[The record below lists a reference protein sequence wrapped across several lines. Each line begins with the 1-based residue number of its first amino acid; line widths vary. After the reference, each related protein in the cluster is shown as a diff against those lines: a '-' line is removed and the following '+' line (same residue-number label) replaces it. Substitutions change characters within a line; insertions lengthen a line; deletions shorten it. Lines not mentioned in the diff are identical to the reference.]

1 MVKVMG
7 VLIVDKMEKKY
18 NNHTIFDSIDINI
31 KKEGFYVLAGKNG
44 SGKSTFFKILKGIE
58 TQDNG
63 TIEFYS
69 NENMQLDIR
78 ENVSYCPANPILFD
92 SLSAL
97 ENVKVISN
105 DEKSIDYYFE
115 LFELNSLRN
124 KKAKK
129 LSAGE
134 RIRVCIIRTILE
146 NKPIVLLDEITK
158 HLDRRL
164 RNIVLKE
171 LCILS
176 KERIILYTTHYSSD
190 IPENVDGVMKFDSS
204 RLSYD
209 SETGVNDI
217 LLNDSIINHKILKKV
232 LNWKLS
238 YLFLLIIL
246 TFFTVI
252 SISLTYL
259 TEAEHKSLYRHSL
272 GEESYVLGYNGRQIV
287 EKNIFSEDFVNSSDD
302 NIYFSYSVQNLFNI
316 SAFEFER
323 GSEVFK
329 CDIDRFNIVNIY
341 DGLKLYDN
349 QIVLSDFTFYNLK
362 FNGLILEESGKK
374 YFTFYG
380 KTIEIV
386 DIFKTSFSNYSNMFE
401 VLNGITSEEMIDSI
415 DLNEEK
421 FKKMLEEYDIYFDY
435 TYMYNQVYCNQNT
448 FSSIVRLR
456 RENTLGN
463 FYLDDIYVNENF
475 TYDLL
480 AGRMPEA
487 NNEVVLTKQ
496 LFIQLIKNKHYTIE
510 KDLNEYLGEEFE
522 YVIKSNNGKN
532 EQIIS
537 FIVVGFTSN
546 IIEITDITGVE
557 TQVTLYSGI
566 IDYDGS
572 ISNEIISWEGY
583 YIDNK
588 TIGYKADINDDLA
601 KELYNKGYILINNN
615 TLSLLDSYKI
625 RDQFSGLLKNIII
638 ILSAISVIILVLS
651 AVLEYRFIKSK
662 LYVIDYL
669 SINKKTVMKMNLVRT
684 ILILCVYSI
693 LLFISCI
700 ITSNYISEH
709 CSKIF
714 NLKVSLFDTNY
725 TLIFITIFSFSML
738 KVLEKILLLRTC
750 ERSEKND

>member
-1 MVKVMG
+1 MIKLSV
-7 VLIVDKMEKKY
+7 EKLSKNY
-18 NNHTIFDSIDINI
+18 GKRVIFNSIDIKI
-31 KKEGFYVLAGKNG
+31 CKTGFYVLSGRNG

-58 TQDNG
+58 TQESG

-69 NENMQLDIR
+69 NENVKLDIR

-115 LFELNSLRN
+115 LFELNGLRD

-134 RIRVCIIRTILE
+134 KIRVCIIRTILE

-190 IPENVDGVMKFDSS
+190 IPENVDGIMKFDSS
-204 RLSYD
+204 KLSYD
-209 SETGVNDI
+209 SEIEINDVV
-217 LLNDSIINHKILKKV
+217 LKDSIVNHKILKKV
-232 LNWKLS
+232 LNWNLN
-238 YLFLLIIL
+238 YIFLLILLMFI
-246 TFFTVI
+246 TVV
-252 SISLTYL
+252 SVSLTYL
-259 TEAEHKSLYRHSL
+259 TEAEYKSLYRHSL

-287 EKNIFSEDFVNSSDD
+287 EKNIFSEEFVNSSDD
-302 NIYFSYSVQNLFNI
+302 NIYSSYSVQNLFNI

-341 DGLKLYDN
+341 DGLKLDDN

-362 FNGLILEESGKK
+362 FNGLILEENEKN

-380 KTIEIV
+380 KIIEIV
-386 DIFKTSFSNYSNMFE
+386 DTFKTSFSDYSNMFE
-401 VLNGITSEEMIDSI
+401 VPNGITSEEMNVSI

-421 FKKMLEEYDIYFDY
+421 FGKMLEEYDIYFDY
-435 TYMYNQVYCNQNT
+435 TYMYKQAYCNQNT

-475 TYDLL
+475 SYDLL

-496 LFIQLIKNKHYTIE
+496 LFMQLIKNKHYTIE
-510 KDLNEYLGEEFE
+510 KDLDEYLGEEFD

-546 IIEITDITGVE
+546 IIETTDITGVE

-572 ISNEIISWEGY
+572 ISSEIISWQGY
-583 YIDNK
+583 YIDNE
-588 TIGYKADINDDLA
+588 TIGFTYDISKELA
-601 KELYNKGYILINNN
+601 KKLYDNGYILINNN
-615 TLSLLDSYKI
+615 TLSLLDTYKI
-625 RDQFSGLLKNIII
+625 RDQFSGLLKNVII
-638 ILSAISVIILVLS
+638 ILSTISVIILVLS
-651 AVLEYRFIKSK
+651 AVLEYRFIKSN

-669 SINKKTVMKMNLVRT
+669 RINKKTVVKMYLVKT
-684 ILILCVYSI
+684 IFILCVYSF
-693 LLFISCI
+693 LLLLSCI
-700 ITSNYISEH
+700 ITSNLISSY
-709 CSKIF
+709 CSKVLNI
-714 NLKVSLFDTNY
+714 NVLLFDTNY
-725 TLIFITIFSFSML
+725 VLIIVVVLLFVILKMMEKKLLFS
-738 KVLEKILLLRTC
+738 VEKGVI
-750 ERSEKND
+750 KND

>member
-1 MVKVMG
+1 MFKLSV
-7 VLIVDKMEKKY
+7 EKLNKNY
-18 NNHTIFDSIDINI
+18 GKRVIFSSVNI
-31 KKEGFYVLAGKNG
+31 KIFKAGFYVLAGRNG
-44 SGKSTFFKILKGIE
+44 SGKSTLFKILKGIE
-58 TQDNG
+58 TQDDG
-63 TIEFYS
+63 IIEIYADG
-69 NENMQLDIR
+69 NMKLDIR

-97 ENVKVISN
+97 ENVKIISN
-105 DEKSIDYYFE
+105 DDKSIDYYFE
-115 LFELNSLRN
+115 LFELNGLRN
-124 KKAKK
+124 KNAKK

-134 RIRVCIIRTILE
+134 RIRVCIVRTILE

-190 IPENVDGVMKFDSS
+190 IPENVDGIMKFDSS
-204 RLSYD
+204 KLSYD
-209 SETGVNDI
+209 SEIEINDVV
-217 LLNDSIINHKILKKV
+217 LKDSIVNHKILKKV
-232 LNWKLS
+232 LNWNLN
-238 YLFLLIIL
+238 YIFLLILLMFI
-246 TFFTVI
+246 TVV
-252 SISLTYL
+252 SVSLTYL
-259 TEAEHKSLYRHSL
+259 TEAEYKSLYRHSL

-287 EKNIFSEDFVNSSDD
+287 EKNIFSEEFVNSSDD
-302 NIYFSYSVQNLFNI
+302 NIYSSYSVQNLFNI

-341 DGLKLYDN
+341 DGLKLDDN

-362 FNGLILEESGKK
+362 FNGLILEENEKK

-380 KTIEIV
+380 KIIEIV
-386 DIFKTSFSNYSNMFE
+386 DVFKTSFSDCSNMFE
-401 VLNGITSEEMIDSI
+401 IPNGITSEEMKTSI
-415 DLNEEK
+415 GLNEEK
-421 FKKMLEEYDIYFDY
+421 FEKMLEEYDIYFDY
-435 TYMYNQVYCNQNT
+435 TYMYKQAYCNQNT

-475 TYDLL
+475 SYDLI

-532 EQIIS
+532 EQVIS

-583 YIDNK
+583 YIDNE
-588 TIGYKADINDDLA
+588 TIGFTYDIS
-601 KELYNKGYILINNN
+601 KEFAEKLYDNGYILINNN
-615 TLSLLDSYKI
+615 TLSLLDTYKI
-625 RDQFSGLLKNIII
+625 RDQFSGLFKNVII
-638 ILSAISVIILVLS
+638 ILSAISVIILGLS
-651 AVLEYRFIKSK
+651 AVLEYRFIKSN

-669 SINKKTVMKMNLVRT
+669 SINKKTVVKMYLVKT
-684 ILILCVYSI
+684 IFILCVYSF
-693 LLFISCI
+693 LLLLSCI
-700 ITSNYISEH
+700 IASNLISSY
-709 CSKIF
+709 CSKVLNI
-714 NLKVSLFDTNY
+714 NTLLFDTNY
-725 TLIFITIFSFSML
+725 VLIIVVVLLFVILKMMEKKLLFS
-738 KVLEKILLLRTC
+738 VEK
-750 ERSEKND
+750 KG